1 MKTKLTLLTVT
12 AMVLLT
18 VFAFKITEQQNN
30 ALLDGTWQLTAF
42 DYGRGSGKPNVVRL
56 KVLHEGIFEGY
67 VLTAEK
73 SAKTMNGKFKVLNDS
88 VYSETLV
95 NALNKPM
102 IGKTYEIKY
111 SLNGNVMTT
120 KGSFD
125 AKDENGQAVKGHY
138 NETWTRVDYPQIQ

>member
-12 AMVLLT
+12 TVVLLT
-18 VFAFKITEQQNN
+18 VFAFKTEQQDNSP
-30 ALLDGTWQLTAF
+30 LDGTWQLTAF
-42 DYGRGSGKPNVVRL
+42 DYGRGSGKPKVVQL
-56 KVLHEGIFEGY
+56 KVLHEGNFEGY
-67 VLTAEK
+67 VLTAER

-88 VYSETLV
+88 IYSETLV

-111 SLNGNVMTT
+111 SLNGNVMIT

-138 NETWTRVDYPQIQ
+138 NETWSRVDYPQIQ